1 MQRPKKDFR
10 QIGALLVEAGY
21 ITQPQLQSAIE
32 AQKRNKKRLGETL
45 VDLGI
50 VSELGIAVALST
62 QLGIP
67 FIDFETAVVDPSALE
82 LIPEKLAEKHAIF
95 PLNLEKGTL
104 TVVMADPLNF
114 DALKDIGFAI
124 DRNFEPAVSTATEI
138 NKAIKRYYHLSG
150 PVHEILEKMGAGAV
164 EVLPGKVE
172 PSEVEEAG
180 KSDSPPII
188 RMVNNIV
195 SSAVRNR
202 ASDVH
207 IEPRKKTVAIRERV
221 DGLLV
226 DVLELPKWV
235 QGSVTSRV
243 KILARLDIAEKRV
256 PQDGR
261 IKVRMEGREVDLRV
275 STLPIQYGES
285 IVIRILDTTS
295 TIPDLSGIG
304 LSAEGLKKAK
314 AMVSKPQGL
323 VLVTGPTGSGK
334 TSTLYAMISEVKRP
348 SINIVSLE
356 DPVEFELGG
365 VKQVSIN
372 EKTGLTFA
380 YGLRSVLRQD
390 PDVIMVGEMRD
401 QETAQIAMQS
411 SLTGHLVL
419 STLHTNTAVAAV
431 TRLKNMGIQPYLIAS
446 SVNGIIAQRLVRKLC
461 LKCKEPHR
469 PTDEDLV
476 KLGLKKST
484 GTVFYRARGCSEC
497 RNTGYRGRAGVFE
510 VLAFNARIRELV
522 AEGAAEDAIVKAA
535 VDGGLRFI
543 SEEGAEKARA
553 GLTSIEE
560 LLRVLYVDGDET
572 LASCGHCGE
581 YIKPDYM
588 SCPYCGYL
596 LADRCPD
603 CGRLKEKGWKF
614 CPWCRR

>member
-32 AQKRNKKRLGETL
+32 AQKRTKRRLGETL
-45 VDLGI
+45 VDLGF
-50 VSELGIAVALST
+50 VSELGIALALST

-67 FIDFETAVVDPSALE
+67 FIDFETAVVDPQAIE
-82 LIPEKLAEKHAIF
+82 LIPEKLCEKHGIF
-95 PLNLEKGTL
+95 PLNLERGTL

-138 NKAIKRYYHLSG
+138 KKAIKRYYHLSG
-150 PVHEILEKMGAGAV
+150 PVHEILEKMGAGPV
-164 EVLPGKVE
+164 EVLPGHVE

-188 RMVNNIV
+188 KMVNNII
-195 SSAVRNR
+195 SGAVKER

-207 IEPRKKTVAIRERV
+207 IEPRKKSVAIRERV
-221 DGLLV
+221 DGLLT

-243 KILARLDIAEKRV
+243 KILSGLDIAEKRI

-285 IVIRILDTTS
+285 IVIRILDTSTS
-295 TIPDLSGIG
+295 IPELAGIG
-304 LSAEGLKKAK
+304 LSEEGLKRAK

-334 TSTLYAMISEVKRP
+334 TSTLYAMINEVRKP

-356 DPVEFELGG
+356 DPVEFELAD

-419 STLHTNTAVAAV
+419 STLHTNTAAAAV
-431 TRLKNMGIQPYLIAS
+431 TRLRNMGVQPYLIAS
-446 SVNGIIAQRLVRKLC
+446 
-461 LKCKEPHR
+461 
-469 PTDEDLV
+469 
-476 KLGLKKST
+476 
-484 GTVFYRARGCSEC
+484 
-497 RNTGYRGRAGVFE
+497 
-510 VLAFNARIRELV
+510 
-522 AEGAAEDAIVKAA
+522 
-535 VDGGLRFI
+535 
-543 SEEGAEKARA
+543 
-553 GLTSIEE
+553 
-560 LLRVLYVDGDET
+560 
-572 LASCGHCGE
+572 
-581 YIKPDYM
+581 
-588 SCPYCGYL
+588 
-596 LADRCPD
+596 
-603 CGRLKEKGWKF
+603 
-614 CPWCRR
+614 